1 MWIWMVIPHHLE
13 TASYYPAI
21 YVTPSSL
28 LLFPWDL
35 LASEEALV
43 TGLTCDDLDLHSA
56 KLILSTPD
64 AEGPPPSPF
73 PPQDKTVVAPLLEA
87 KISTLAPSRAPWLVT
102 SLTLMRLNSYF
113 PQLSLTPFL
122 WSSLRAAVPVI
133 YWAASGWFVSP
144 G

>member
-21 YVTPSSL
+21 SVTPSSL

-35 LASEEALV
+35 LASGEAV
-43 TGLTCDDLDLHSA
+43 VKSLTCDDLNLHSA
-56 KLILSTPD
+56 ELILPTPD
-64 AEGPPPSPF
+64 AEGPPPSPS
-73 PPQDKTVVAPLLEA
+73 PLQDKTVVAPLPEA
-87 KISTLAPSRAPWLVT
+87 KVSTLAPSRAPWLVT
-102 SLTLMRLNSYF
+102 GLTLMRLNSYF

-122 WSSLRAAVPVI
+122 WSPLRGAVPVI
-133 YWAASGWFVSP
+133 YWAASWWFVSP